1 MNLRLLPARPPA
13 AAIDPIVRVLVAIGA
28 TPAMLTTA
36 GLIGNVFAAAL
47 IARGDIFAGGIVVL
61 LASALDMFDG
71 ALARATGTASRFG
84 AMFDS
89 VLDRFS
95 EAVVLFG
102 IAWYGITVG
111 DSEQAL
117 LAFAAVVGSLMVS
130 YVRARAEG
138 LNLQLRDG
146 VFTRSER
153 VVLTGAML
161 ILGYVTVGLWILAA
175 ATLFTA
181 FQRLWIASRMLLA
194 EDAQPRVTSPARAP
208 RSAAKPEPEPRR

>member
-1 MNLRLLPARPPA
+1 MNVRLLPARPPA
-13 AAIDPIVRVLVAIGA
+13 AAIDPIVRVLASLGIG
-28 TPAMLTTA
+28 PAALTTA

-47 IARGDIFAGGIVVL
+47 IVDGSLLAGGFVLL
-61 LASALDMFDG
+61 LASALDMLDG
-71 ALARATGTASRFG
+71 ALARATGSASRFG

-102 IAWYGITVG
+102 IAWYAIESGNR
-111 DSEQAL
+111 EQAL

-146 VFTRSER
+146 IFTRAER

-161 ILGYVTVGLWILAA
+161 ILGYVTIGLWILA
-175 ATLFTA
+175 TLSLFTA

-194 EDAQPRVTSPARAP
+194 ADTPPRPMRVSAP
-208 RSAAKPEPEPRR
+208 KTAKPEPRR

>member
-13 AAIDPIVRVLVAIGA
+13 AATAPIVRVLAALGV

-36 GLIGNVFAAAL
+36 GLLGNIVAAAL
-47 IARGDIFAGGIVVL
+47 VVEGALLPAGIVVL
-61 LASALDMFDG
+61 LASALDMLDG
-71 ALARATGTASRFG
+71 ALARATGSASRFG

-89 VLDRFS
+89 TLDRFS

-102 IAWYGITVG
+102 VAWYAIDTGQREI
-111 DSEQAL
+111 AL

-138 LNLQLRDG
+138 LRLELRDG
-146 VFTRSER
+146 IFTRAER

-161 ILGYVTVGLWILAA
+161 ITGYLRGGLWLLAVLS
-175 ATLFTA
+175 LFTA
-181 FQRLWIASRMLLA
+181 FQRLWIASGMLLT
-194 EDAQPRVTSPARAP
+194 EDAPDVAP
-208 RSAAKPEPEPRR
+208 RPPVTPSGVAKAEPPR

>member
-1 MNLRLLPARPPA
+1 MNVRLLPARPPA
-13 AAIDPIVRVLVAIGA
+13 AAIDPIVRMLVAIRA

-47 IARGDIFAGGIVVL
+47 IARGDIFAGGVLVL
-61 LASALDMFDG
+61 LSSALDMFDG

-111 DSEQAL
+111 DPQQAL
-117 LAFAAVVGSLMVS
+117 LAFAAVIGSLMVS

-146 VFTRSER
+146 IFTRSER

-161 ILGYVTVGLWILAA
+161 ILGYVTIGLWVLAVA
-175 ATLFTA
+175 SLFTA

-194 EDAQPRVTSPARAP
+194 EDAPPRATSPARVAGP
-208 RSAAKPEPEPRR
+208 AAKPEPRR

>member
-1 MNLRLLPARPPA
+1 MNVRLLPARPPA
-13 AAIDPIVRVLVAIGA
+13 AAIDPIVRVLASLGIG
-28 TPAMLTTA
+28 PAALTTA

-47 IARGDIFAGGIVVL
+47 IVDGSLLAGGFVLL
-61 LASALDMFDG
+61 LASALDMLDG
-71 ALARATGTASRFG
+71 ALARATGSASRFG

-102 IAWYGITVG
+102 IAWYAIESGNR
-111 DSEQAL
+111 EQAL

-146 VFTRSER
+146 IFTRAER

-161 ILGYVTVGLWILAA
+161 ILGYVTIGLWILA
-175 ATLFTA
+175 TLSLFTA

-194 EDAQPRVTSPARAP
+194 ADAPPRPMRVSAP
-208 RSAAKPEPEPRR
+208 KTAKPEPRR

>member
-1 MNLRLLPARPPA
+1 MNVRLLPARPPA
-13 AAIDPIVRVLVAIGA
+13 AAIDPIVRVLASLGIG
-28 TPAMLTTA
+28 PAALTTA
-36 GLIGNVFAAAL
+36 GLIGNIFAAAL
-47 IARGDIFAGGIVVL
+47 IVDGSLLAGGVVLL
-61 LASALDMFDG
+61 LASALDMLDG
-71 ALARATGTASRFG
+71 ALARATGSASRFG

-102 IAWYGITVG
+102 IAWYAIESGNR
-111 DSEQAL
+111 EQAL

-146 VFTRSER
+146 IFTRAER

-161 ILGYVTVGLWILAA
+161 ILGYVTIGLWILA
-175 ATLFTA
+175 TLSLFTA

-194 EDAQPRVTSPARAP
+194 ADAPPRPMRATAP
-208 RSAAKPEPEPRR
+208 KTAKPEPRR

>member
-1 MNLRLLPARPPA
+1 MNVRLLPARPPA
-13 AAIDPIVRVLVAIGA
+13 RAIDPIVRILASIGV
-28 TPAMLTTA
+28 TPAALTTA
-36 GLIGNVFAAAL
+36 GLVGNVLAAAL
-47 IARGDIFAGGIVVL
+47 IVQGSLLAGGIVVL
-61 LASALDMFDG
+61 LASALDMLDG
-71 ALARATGTASRFG
+71 ALARATGSASRFG

-102 IAWYGITVG
+102 IAWYGVERG
-111 DSEQAL
+111 DTEVVV

-146 VFTRSER
+146 IFTRAER

-161 ILGYVTVGLWILAA
+161 ILGYVTIGLWVLA
-175 ATLFTA
+175 TLSLFTA
-181 FQRLWIASRMLLA
+181 FQRLWIASRMLLEA
-194 EDAQPRVTSPARAP
+194 DAPPKPPRPVTAP
-208 RSAAKPEPEPRR
+208 KNAKPEPRR

>member
-1 MNLRLLPARPPA
+1 MNVRLLPARPPA
-13 AAIDPIVRVLVAIGA
+13 AVIAPIVRVLAALGVAPTA
-28 TPAMLTTA
+28 LTAA
-36 GLIGNVFAAAL
+36 GLVGNVLGAAL
-47 IARGDIFAGGIVVL
+47 IVENSPITGGIVVL
-61 LASALDMFDG
+61 LASALDMLDG
-71 ALARATGTASRFG
+71 ALARATGSASRFG

-102 IAWYGITVG
+102 IGWYGIKVG
-111 DSEQAL
+111 DPEQAL

-146 VFTRSER
+146 IFTRSER

-161 ILGYVTVGLWILAA
+161 IVGYVTIGLWVLAVA
-175 ATLFTA
+175 SLFTA

-194 EDAQPRVTSPARAP
+194 EDAPPRSASPARVP
-208 RSAAKPEPEPRR
+208 RATAKPEPRR

>member
-1 MNLRLLPARPPA
+1 MNVRLLPARPPA
-13 AAIDPIVRVLVAIGA
+13 AAIDPIVRVLVAIRA

-47 IARGDIFAGGIVVL
+47 IARGDIFVGGIVVL

-102 IAWYGITVG
+102 IAWYGLKVG
-111 DSEQAL
+111 DPEQAL

-146 VFTRSER
+146 IFTRSER

-161 ILGYVTVGLWILAA
+161 ILGYVTIGLWILAVA
-175 ATLFTA
+175 SLFTA

-194 EDAQPRVTSPARAP
+194 EDATPRATSPARASRP
-208 RSAAKPEPEPRR
+208 TAKPEPRR

>member
-1 MNLRLLPARPPA
+1 MNVRLLPARPPA

-47 IARGDIFAGGIVVL
+47 IARGDIFAGGILVL
-61 LASALDMFDG
+61 LSSALDMFDG
-71 ALARATGTASRFG
+71 ALARATGTTSRFG

-102 IAWYGITVG
+102 IAWYGIKVG
-111 DSEQAL
+111 DPEQAL
-117 LAFAAVVGSLMVS
+117 LAFAAVIGSLMVS

-146 VFTRSER
+146 IFTRSER

-161 ILGYVTVGLWILAA
+161 ILGYVTIGLWILAA
-175 ATLFTA
+175 ASLFTA

-194 EDAQPRVTSPARAP
+194 EDAPPRATSPARAP
-208 RSAAKPEPEPRR
+208 RPTAKPEPRR

>member
-1 MNLRLLPARPPA
+1 MNVRLLPARPPA
-13 AAIDPIVRVLVAIGA
+13 AAIDPIVRVLASLGV
-28 TPAMLTTA
+28 TPAALTAA
-36 GLIGNVFAAAL
+36 GLVGNIFAAVL
-47 IARGDIFAGGIVVL
+47 IVQGSLFAGGVAVL
-61 LASALDMFDG
+61 LASALDMLDG
-71 ALARATGTASRFG
+71 ALARATGSASRFG

-102 IAWYGITVG
+102 IAWHGFETG
-111 DSEQAL
+111 NREQVV

-146 VFTRSER
+146 IFTRAER

-161 ILGYVTVGLWILAA
+161 ILGYVTIGLWILA
-175 ATLFTA
+175 TLSLFTA
-181 FQRLWIASRMLLA
+181 FQRLWIASRMLLEA
-194 EDAQPRVTSPARAP
+194 DAPPRPTRRVPAP
-208 RSAAKPEPEPRR
+208 KNAKPEPRR

>member
-1 MNLRLLPARPPA
+1 MNVRLLPARPPA
-13 AAIDPIVRVLVAIGA
+13 AAIDPIVRLLAALGV
-28 TPAMLTTA
+28 TPAALTTA
-36 GLIGNVFAAAL
+36 GLVGNVLAAAL
-47 IARGDIFAGGIVVL
+47 IVQGSLLAGGIVVL
-61 LASALDMFDG
+61 LASALDMLDG
-71 ALARATGTASRFG
+71 ALARSTNSASRFG

-102 IAWYGITVG
+102 IAWYAFETGNR
-111 DSEQAL
+111 DQAL

-146 VFTRSER
+146 IFTRAER

-161 ILGYVTVGLWILAA
+161 ILGYLTVGLWILA
-175 ATLFTA
+175 TLSLFTA
-181 FQRLWIASRMLLA
+181 FQRLWIASRMLLEA
-194 EDAQPRVTSPARAP
+194 DAPPRPPRRATAP
-208 RSAAKPEPEPRR
+208 KAVKPEPRR